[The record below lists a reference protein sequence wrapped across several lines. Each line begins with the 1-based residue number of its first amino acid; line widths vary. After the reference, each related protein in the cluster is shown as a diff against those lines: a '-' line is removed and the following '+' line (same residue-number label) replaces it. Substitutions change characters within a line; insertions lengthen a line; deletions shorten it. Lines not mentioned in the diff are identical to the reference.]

1 VFNTA
6 SVNVAFTVS
15 GGTAPYT
22 TTCAIDGGAASSCT
36 SPKNYAGL
44 TDGSHTVVVTATDA
58 VANSGS
64 SSITFTVDTTAPN
77 TTITANPTDPSSSS
91 SASFSFTSTE
101 AGSTFSCK
109 LDAGAAA
116 SCTSPKAYAG
126 LADGSHT
133 FTVAATDAAGNT
145 DVTPAS
151 FTWTISTAVAPTLT
165 ITSAPGPSTAS
176 QTPSYTFTTTGS
188 PTTTCAVDGGAGA
201 ACTSPYTPPSLSS
214 PALHTITITATNGA
228 GTASKSTSTWV
239 DTRAYGV
246 AVTVTKQ
253 SNSLTPAG
261 TESNPAAHP
270 SVLTSATLQGAADTK
285 MLTVTLPHGLSGSL
299 AAIPKAQ
306 RCTDA
311 QYGATPA
318 AFACPASAAVGIGTG
333 TVSVTDSSTPV
344 SASGTG
350 YLMTAPSDAS
360 APARIAVKVTIAGHG
375 DVVAQGKVN
384 LINNGSTQQA
394 IADNIPTTTSTGVA
408 FHALTLDVTL
418 DGTVGGAAHP
428 LITNQSYCGS
438 PSTATTGSGNF
449 VPFRPST
456 LPDNPPETGNPGGY
470 KGQFNSVIGDLTSY
484 SATTATVTVPY
495 VVTGCNNTVPPY
507 APTYAQTLSSP
518 TAGTASAVTATITVP
533 QDNSTTQRIFVKE
546 PPKIGANFG
555 AFGNASAQCPSGSA
569 VPAGV
574 VGVGNAPFDPST
586 CPATA
591 RIGQAKIVSPL
602 LETPVIADVYLINK
616 TPLPWLGIHIDPTIT
631 YPGRPAGETN
641 PENVTVNLLST
652 TATPTVHPTCSSGA
666 GDPNCGI
673 GFTNCDT
680 DTQVCQSQ
688 ITVSAPILPDLP
700 LSSISLF
707 LGRLADGTTQPAGRI
722 GVNGIT
728 TNDPV
733 TTISAGDNTCASGED
748 PNTVGAPGGGTP
760 FTQQASVQFT
770 PWSRTNSTGGL
781 LAGTSLVTVN
791 QTQTTAGC

>member
-1 VFNTA
+1 
-6 SVNVAFTVS
+6 
-15 GGTAPYT
+15 
-22 TTCAIDGGAASSCT
+22 
-36 SPKNYAGL
+36 L
-44 TDGSHTVVVTATDA
+44 T
-58 VANSGS
+58 
-64 SSITFTVDTTAPN
+64 
-77 TTITANPTDPSSSS
+77 
-91 SASFSFTSTE
+91 
-101 AGSTFSCK
+101 
-109 LDAGAAA
+109 
-116 SCTSPKAYAG
+116 
-126 LADGSHT
+126 
-133 FTVAATDAAGNT
+133 
-145 DVTPAS
+145 
-151 FTWTISTAVAPTLT
+151 
-165 ITSAPGPSTAS
+165 
-176 QTPSYTFTTTGS
+176 
-188 PTTTCAVDGGAGA
+188 
-201 ACTSPYTPPSLSS
+201 S

-228 GTASKSTSTWV
+228 GTVSKSTSTWV

-253 SNSLTPAG
+253 SNTLTPAG

-285 MLTVTLPHGLSGSL
+285 MLTITLPHGLSGSL

-318 AFACPASAAVGIGTG
+318 AFACPASATIGIGTG
-333 TVSVTDSSTPV
+333 TVSVTDSGVPV
-344 SASGTG
+344 AASGTG

-360 APARIAVKVTIAGHG
+360 APARIAVKVTIAGGRG

-394 IADNIPTTTSTGVA
+394 IADNIPTTSSTGVA
-408 FHALTLDVTL
+408 FHALSLDVTL

-428 LITNQSYCGS
+428 LITNQSYCGA

-456 LPDNPPETGNPGGY
+456 LPDNPPETGNPNGY

-495 VVTGCNNTVPPY
+495 AVTGCSNTVTAY
-507 APTYAQTLSSP
+507 APNITQVLSSP
-518 TAGTASAVTATITVP
+518 TAGTASAVTATLTQP
-533 QDNSTTQRIFVKE
+533 ADQSSTQRIFVKE
-546 PPKIGANFG
+546 PPKFGANFG

-569 VPAGV
+569 AAAGA
-574 VGVGNAPFDPST
+574 VGIGNSPFDPSS

-591 RIGQAKIVSPL
+591 RIGQALITTPL
-602 LETPVIADVYLINK
+602 LETPVVADVYLINK
-616 TPLPWLGIHIDPTIT
+616 TPLPWLGIHVDPTLT

-652 TATPTVHPTCSSGA
+652 TATPTVHPTCSSGN

-680 DTQVCQSQ
+680 DSQVCQSQ
-688 ITVSAPILPDLP
+688 ITVSAPILPDIP
-700 LSSISLF
+700 LTQLKLF

-728 TNDPV
+728 TNDPLTV
-733 TTISAGDNTCASGED
+733 ISAGDNTCSTGED
-748 PNTVGAPGGGTP
+748 PNTTGAPGAGSP
-760 FTQQASVQFT
+760 FTQAVSTQFT
-770 PWSRTNSTGGL
+770 AWSRTNAVGGL

-791 QTQTTAGC
+791 QTMTTTGC